1 MKEVTNRKSLKIAIL
16 SISLLP
22 IMASTAVAPVLGNI
36 GATFTNI
43 DPTLIKMILTVPAIM
58 TIPISLISGRLASIM
73 KKRHILIV
81 GILFYWLG
89 GILPSFAN
97 DIYTL
102 LFYRALLGIGIG
114 LILPLSTSII
124 TDFFDGDEKKKM
136 IGLSSAWN
144 NIGGTIAVLL
154 SGILGKVNWRYSFG
168 TYLIAIFPLI
178 MVIFILPE
186 VQKIKNEQEHS
197 KNIMNKD
204 LITISMKMLLFYM
217 IFYVLPTNTALF
229 IRSEN
234 IGSSNASAFSIASTC
249 FMSFLTGLYFNK
261 IINKLKNYSELS
273 GWITMFLGFL
283 TLSTSHSVILL
294 FIAVLVI
301 GFAFAILFPL
311 LLLDTTKSVPVHAN
325 AFALSIVGS
334 FGLLGQFLSPI
345 IVNAVGNL
353 VGISSV
359 RFSFQFSAIAC
370 IIVVLILFFSNIGY
384 RVNSK

>member
-22 IMASTAVAPVLGNI
+22 IMASTAIAPVLGNI

-43 DPTLIKMILTVPAIM
+43 DPTLIKMILTVPSIM
-58 TIPISLISGRLASIM
+58 TIPISLLSGRLASTM

-168 TYLIAIFPLI
+168 TYLIALFPLI

-186 VQKIKNEQEHS
+186 GQKINNEQEHS

-261 IINKLKNYSELS
+261 IIDKLKNYSELS

-283 TLSTSHSVILL
+283 TLSISHSVILL
-294 FIAVLVI
+294 FISVLVI

-311 LLLDTTKSVPVHAN
+311 LLLDTTKSVPAHAN

-345 IVNAVGNL
+345 IVNAVGNI
-353 VGISSV
+353 VEISSV
-359 RFSFQFSAIAC
+359 RFSFQFSATAC
-370 IIVVLILFFSNIGY
+370 IIVVVILFFSNIGY